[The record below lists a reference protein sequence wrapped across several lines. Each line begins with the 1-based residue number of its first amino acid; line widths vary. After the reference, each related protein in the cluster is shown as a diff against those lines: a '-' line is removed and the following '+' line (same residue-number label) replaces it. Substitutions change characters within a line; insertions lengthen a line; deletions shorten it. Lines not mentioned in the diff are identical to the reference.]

1 MQITVLQITVMKCE
15 GCTENE
21 EYPANEINEH
31 CEMSDLLDAV
41 STSGHESFPE
51 AVRKAY
57 DGS

>member
-1 MQITVLQITVMKCE
+1 MKCE

-21 EYPANEINEH
+21 EYPSNEINER

-57 DGS
+57 NGS